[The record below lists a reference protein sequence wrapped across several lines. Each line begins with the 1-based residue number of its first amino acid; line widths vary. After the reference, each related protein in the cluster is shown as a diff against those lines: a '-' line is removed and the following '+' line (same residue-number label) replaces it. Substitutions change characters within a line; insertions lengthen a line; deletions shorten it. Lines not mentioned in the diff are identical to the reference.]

1 MLPVSL
7 RVFRNLQAFTDDAAP
22 CQSMLCVPRILG
34 FLPSAL
40 LLNINLPLAQLW
52 VYYFIINMSDIC
64 LVFPR
69 DPSGHALTSTLADG
83 ESLGIGYIASS
94 LRNAGYSVK
103 VINGEVFNIQNEE
116 LLSKILEINPKMVG
130 FSPVAINMTSILQI
144 CNEIKMKNKDIHVTL
159 GGHHAT
165 FAARDILMN
174 ELSVDSIVI
183 GNGEKTIVELA
194 QAIFANS
201 KNLQIIKGIAFRVK
215 NEVIITEERQTE
227 KIDAMAFPAR
237 DTLEEIISKTGK
249 REARLLTSRGCSNH
263 CVFCTTPSFYKS
275 GWEGHSAERV
285 IEEINSL
292 IGKYQ
297 IEHFWITDDN
307 FIIPTSESRDRARE
321 IAQLIIENKFNITFR
336 ILCRADSFGD
346 NEQLI
351 SLLRRSGMTIAY
363 IGLESGDP
371 QTILQLGKRVS
382 IEQNRRV
389 VHLLSKHGVC
399 LQTGFIMFTPYVT
412 IEGLQNNAN
421 FLAQVGELY
430 RFFPLTRAVDV
441 FPGSKLIVQLVEDGL
456 LSSDYNYKS
465 NHIDYSFK
473 YPYIQDMLLSITKCY
488 DEETIKYDNRLLALK
503 IRRLPSVFQNHK
515 ENRDILTFVTQ
526 EFQKLNDVN
535 YSFFIELLERKGI
548 LEQSKLNKMN
558 VERKNKVKEIYNRL
572 NSIPFLSEGR

>member
-1 MLPVSL
+1 
-7 RVFRNLQAFTDDAAP
+7 
-22 CQSMLCVPRILG
+22 
-34 FLPSAL
+34 
-40 LLNINLPLAQLW
+40 
-52 VYYFIINMSDIC
+52 MSDIC

-83 ESLGIGYIASS
+83 ESLGVGYIASS
-94 LRNAGYSVK
+94 LRSTGYSVK
-103 VINGEVFNIQNEE
+103 IINAEVFNIQNKE
-116 LLSKILEINPKMVG
+116 LLNKILEINPKMVG
-130 FSPVAINMTSILQI
+130 FSPVAINMTSTLQI
-144 CNEIKMKNKDIHVTL
+144 CNKIKMKNKDIHITL

-194 QAIFANS
+194 QAIFS
-201 KNLQIIKGIAFRVK
+201 KSQHLQIIKGIAFRVK

-227 KIDAMAFPAR
+227 KIDAMPFPAR

-307 FIIPTSESRDRARE
+307 FIIPTSESRNRARK

-351 SLLRRSGMTIAY
+351 GLLRRAGMTIAY

-389 VHLLSKHGVC
+389 VHLLGKHGVC

-412 IEGLQNNAN
+412 LEGLQNNAS
-421 FLAQVGELY
+421 FLAQIGELY
-430 RFFPLTRAVDV
+430 RYFPLTRTVDV
-441 FPGSKLIVQLVEDGL
+441 FPGSILLAQLIKDRL

-465 NHIDYSFK
+465 NHLDYSFK
-473 YPYIQDMLLSITKCY
+473 YPYVQDMLSSIIQCY
-488 DEETIKYDNRLLALK
+488 DNETIEYDNKLLEIK
-503 IRRLPSVFQNHK
+503 IRKLPVAYKNPML
-515 ENRDILTFVTQ
+515 NGDILAFVTQ
-526 EFQKLNDVN
+526 EFQRLNN
-535 YSFFIELLERKGI
+535 INHAFFNELLKQKGM
-548 LEQSKLNKMN
+548 LGQPKLSKLNA
-558 VERKNKVKEIYNRL
+558 ERKSKVKEIYDNL
-572 NSIPFLSEGR
+572 KSIPFLSEGG